1 MNRSY
6 SKIRHI
12 QESNVR
18 LEKRTIMEMDR
29 SDRERNY
36 IEGPYSMGNANYE
49 KNHEK
54 FNKEMRQKDEER
66 KFHVP
71 GYDTSSGRGWNDET
85 LRAFV
90 EENYGVELPD
100 DLRMY
105 PGIVSNWLKE
115 NGYERL

>member
-1 MNRSY
+1 MR
-6 SKIRHI
+6 RT
-12 QESNVR
+12 VR
-18 LEKRTIMEMDR
+18 LTERDLTRIVKRTIMEMDR

-71 GYDTSSGRGWNDET
+71 RYDTSSGSGWNDET
-85 LRAFV
+85 LRAWV
-90 EENYGVELPD
+90 EENYDVELPD
-100 DLRMY
+100 NLTMR
-105 PGIVSNWLKE
+105 PGSISIWLKD

>member
-1 MNRSY
+1 MSRI
-6 SKIRHI
+6 IRLTERDLTRI
-12 QESNVR
+12 V
-18 LEKRTIMEMDR
+18 KRTIMEMDR

-71 GYDTSSGRGWNDET
+71 GYDTSSGSGWNDET

-90 EENYGVELPD
+90 KENYGVKLPD
-100 DLRMY
+100 DLTMR
-105 PGIVSNWLKE
+105 PGIVSRWLKE
-115 NGYERL
+115 NGYERLK

>member
-1 MNRSY
+1 MSR
-6 SKIRHI
+6 I
-12 QESNVR
+12 VR
-18 LEKRTIMEMDR
+18 LTERDLTRIVKRTIMEMDR

-71 GYDTSSGRGWNDET
+71 VYDTSSGSGWNDET
-85 LRAFV
+85 LRAWV
-90 EENYGVELPD
+90 EENYDVELPD

-115 NGYERL
+115 KGYERL

>member
-1 MNRSY
+1 MARI
-6 SKIRHI
+6 IRLT
-12 QESNVR
+12 ESDLTRIV
-18 LEKRTIMEMDR
+18 KRTIMEMDR
-29 SDRERNY
+29 SDHERNY

-54 FNKEMRQKDEER
+54 FNKEMRQWDEER
-66 KFHVP
+66 KYHIP
-71 GYDTSSGRGWNDET
+71 SYDPSSGRGWNDET

-90 EENYGVELPD
+90 EEKYDVELPD
-100 DLRMY
+100 DLRMR

>member
-1 MNRSY
+1 MSR
-6 SKIRHI
+6 I
-12 QESNVR
+12 VR
-18 LEKRTIMEMDR
+18 LTERDLTRIVKRTIMEMDR

-71 GYDTSSGRGWNDET
+71 GYDTSSGRGWKDET

-90 EENYGVELPD
+90 KKNYGVVLPD

-115 NGYERL
+115 KGYERL